1 MRVFS
6 MLLMSAAAVVVAML
20 LSTTAPGCGPGTPDV
35 DKSALYTPESL
46 AEELAFR
53 YRALKPEARKST
65 RGAESGSKAARRAAA
80 LDRARQAEKKTGDA
94 EPVKKRSGPP
104 TLDDVLADI
113 DVKIN
118 KVPKTPRPEVCR
130 KMIEALS
137 KDASLSA
144 DDRKVLSDR
153 LGEMGSS

>member
-6 MLLMSAAAVVVAML
+6 MLLMGAAAVMLAVAV
-20 LSTTAPGCGPGTPDV
+20 STTAPGCGPGTPEV
-35 DKSALYTPESL
+35 DRSAHYTPESL

-53 YRALKPEARKST
+53 YRALKPEARKSP
-65 RGAESGSKAARRAAA
+65 RAESGSKADRRAAA
-80 LDRARQAEKKTGDA
+80 IERARQAERKTGDA
-94 EPVKKRSGPP
+94 EPAKKRTGPP

-113 DVKIN
+113 DLKIN

-130 KMIEALS
+130 KMVEALS

-144 DDRKVLSDR
+144 DDRKLLSDR
-153 LGEMGSS
+153 INEMGSS